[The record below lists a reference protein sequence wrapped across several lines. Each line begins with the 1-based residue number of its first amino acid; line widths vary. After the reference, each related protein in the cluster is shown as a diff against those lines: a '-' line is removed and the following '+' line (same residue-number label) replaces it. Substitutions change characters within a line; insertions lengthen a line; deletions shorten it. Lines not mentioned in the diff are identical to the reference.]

1 MQRLFLEREDAN
13 SESATLVAWLV
24 ADGETVQRH
33 QRICVLETTKAT
45 IDMVAPQPGILRHRY
60 PEGSEIAFGT
70 TLGWILEAGEDSPDP
85 EDTRETGGAAETA
98 GLQISRAAAR
108 LIEEAGIDPTAIREH
123 GFITE
128 KEVRRHMARS
138 RRQAAPPHPALADI
152 DLEAVSLPPGLGQD
166 DHGRLDPVF
175 LSRLREEGERFRRLH
190 PGEKLQAYRKH
201 GAAIAEDV
209 HLGPGSLLIAPRL
222 VIGPG
227 SRIGAET
234 TADCAEQLAIGA
246 LSHFGPG
253 LTVRARCAV
262 FGDNVHAGR
271 GITIGGGGHRDP
283 WAVFAAGNLT
293 FIGDEVFINV
303 CRAVL
308 LGREVFLTMRSII
321 VTHNIGHSPL
331 EGFENRF
338 APVILEDRCQVGMG
352 CTLYAGVRIGRE
364 AIVGSGSYVLAPV
377 PAGKLAMGVP
387 ARVVAEARRPVS
399 AARRRELAR
408 EMVEEFGRLLAARG
422 ERVERIDGGGGLRIR
437 REGRLHELLYA
448 DRADQLPPGDPAS
461 DKVYVVLEG
470 SDASPGDGLLLELL
484 PRRARGQATA
494 FGESVREY
502 FRKRGIRFE
511 PGPWRY
517 SGGWL

>member
-85 EDTRETGGAAETA
+85 EDTRETGAAGAAETA

-321 VTHNIGHSPL
+321 VTHNIGHSP
-331 EGFENRF
+331 
-338 APVILEDRCQVGMG
+338 P
-352 CTLYAGVRIGRE
+352 
-364 AIVGSGSYVLAPV
+364 
-377 PAGKLAMGVP
+377 
-387 ARVVAEARRPVS
+387 
-399 AARRRELAR
+399 
-408 EMVEEFGRLLAARG
+408 
-422 ERVERIDGGGGLRIR
+422 GGLR
-437 REGRLHELLYA
+437 EPLC
-448 DRADQLPPGDPAS
+448 PGDPRRS
-461 DKVYVVLEG
+461 LPGRHGLHPLCRGSHRQG
-470 SDASPGDGLLLELL
+470 SDRRLGLLRSGPGAGRQAGHGGSRAGRRRGPPPGQRRPPERTGPRDGGRVRTSARSPGRTGGED
-484 PRRARGQATA
+484 RRRRRPPHPARGTA
-494 FGESVREY
+494 
-502 FRKRGIRFE
+502 
-511 PGPWRY
+511 P
-517 SGGWL
+517 